1 MKILF
6 VSAVLPWPLH
16 SGGQIRMYNL
26 LKALS
31 ARHEIT
37 LVSFIRDAS
46 EREYKKHLGFC
57 RNVEVV
63 MRGRAWQ
70 PKYMLAAL
78 LGKYP
83 WLLATY
89 HNEEMKQLIS
99 DLLKGGPFDVVHI
112 EPFYV
117 LPALPPINTPLVV
130 SEHNIEYAVYGAYAD
145 LYSVFGLHQLLAR
158 DVAKLKKWEHISWR
172 TADKLT
178 AVSKEDAAVMEEYLS
193 HSVTV
198 TPNGVDGALFP
209 YRKIQKQTHP
219 VVLFVGNFRWLPNRE
234 AAEMLVSRIWPGI
247 RTQFPQSKL
256 RIVGRD
262 IPKRFSVAVRLS
274 GGEVLEDVENIA
286 DVYAHA
292 DVLVAPHAISGG
304 TKFKMLEAM
313 ASGLPVVTTH
323 QGMSGLDVIPGTHY
337 FQAETPEEFIAQ
349 VAAVWDNTK
358 LTQAVTAKARV
369 LVTERYGWEHIA
381 KTLEGV
387 WKDAY
392 EKK

>member
-1 MKILF
+1 
-6 VSAVLPWPLH
+6 
-16 SGGQIRMYNL
+16 
-26 LKALS
+26 
-31 ARHEIT
+31 
-37 LVSFIRDAS
+37 
-46 EREYKKHLGFC
+46 
-57 RNVEVV
+57 
-63 MRGRAWQ
+63 
-70 PKYMLAAL
+70 MLAAL

-145 LYSVFGLHQLLAR
+145 LYSVFGLRQLLDR
-158 DVAKLKKWEHISWR
+158 DVTKLKKWEHVAWR

-193 HSVTV
+193 HPVTV
-198 TPNGVDGALFP
+198 VSNGVDGASFP
-209 YRKIQKQTHP
+209 YRNVRKNTQP
-219 VVLFVGNFRWLPNRE
+219 VVLFVGNFRWLPNRD
-234 AAEMLVSRIWPGI
+234 AADVLVDKIWPGI

-262 IPKRFSVAVRLS
+262 IPKRLSVRVRLS
-274 GGEVLEDVENIA
+274 GGEVLEDAEDIAAVYKEA
-286 DVYAHA
+286 DVM
-292 DVLVAPHAISGG
+292 VAPHTISGG

-313 ASGLPVVTTH
+313 ASGLPVVTTP

-337 FQAETPEEFIAQ
+337 FGAETPEEFVAQ

-358 LTQAVTAKARV
+358 LTQTVTAKARARV
-369 LVTERYGWEHIA
+369 IERYGWEHIA

-387 WKDAY
+387 WKNAY
-392 EKK
+392 AR